1 MWYFYGQ
8 DSAIEMLEIA
18 RAKYSNSV
26 TFFLT
31 IELYNNEKK
40 HF

>member
-31 IELYNNEKK
+31 KELYNNEKK